1 MFLAAGSV
9 IATRGPL
16 CGPAIAILGYASG
29 GAVEER
35 LPQWLAISGN
45 GFAMDSQ
52 AAGVAEF
59 DRHKSRST

>member
-9 IATRGPL
+9 IATRGSL

-35 LPQWLAISGN
+35 LPQWLAMFEN
-45 GFAMDSQ
+45 GIAMDSQ
-52 AAGVAEF
+52 DAGVAEF
-59 DRHKSRST
+59 DRHRSRST